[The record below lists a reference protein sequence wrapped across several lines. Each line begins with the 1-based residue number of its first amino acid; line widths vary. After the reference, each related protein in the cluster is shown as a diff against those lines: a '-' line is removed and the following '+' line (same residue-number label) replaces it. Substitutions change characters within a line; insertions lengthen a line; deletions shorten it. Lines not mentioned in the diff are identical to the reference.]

1 MEVVTGAPLAMTDD
15 ELDKSI
21 YRVESYMRNASE
33 ELDKIKQEQERRA
46 AASRYDGMSDTKPLK
61 VW

>member
-1 MEVVTGAPLAMTDD
+1 MTDD